1 MLFLHVYNLLKAVI
15 QQIVTANLHNIVV
28 WMFVL
33 QICWFEEVSAN
44 EVGLSILPLHFVL
57 LLQHDSFIMGTKYP
71 VVAA

>member
-1 MLFLHVYNLLKAVI
+1 
-15 QQIVTANLHNIVV
+15 
-28 WMFVL
+28 MFVL

-57 LLQHDSFIMGTKYP
+57 LLKHDGFIMGTEYP